1 MAKKTRYPSFQVMDE
16 HEEWDTHTQTIVS
29 NRLLAS
35 EPRTVL
41 DTDEL
46 QFLQLV
52 CSALVDDD
60 RGDVMTYVIAHVGQ
74 SLQSSTGEGQR
85 KYGIPEQKKLIL
97 DGIQYLGELRHQAK
111 ITNPNLDEA
120 ESLTELLSQVSKGT
134 AAHVKWSSQLQC
146 EWFKKMLNL
155 TVEAYCSHP
164 VVWSEMGYA
173 GPAYPRG
180 YVRGDIG
187 RLDPWEAKE
196 EA

>member
-16 HEEWDTHTQTIVS
+16 REEWDTHTQTIVS
-29 NRLLAS
+29 NRLLES

-46 QFLQLV
+46 QLLQLV

-60 RGDVMTYVIAHVGQ
+60 RGDVMTYVMAHVGQ

-85 KYGIPEQKKLIL
+85 KSGIPEQKKLIL
-97 DGIQYLGELRHQAK
+97 DGIQYLDELRQQTK
-111 ITNPNLDEA
+111 ITNPTDET

-134 AAHVKWSSQLQC
+134 AAHVKWSSQLQR
-146 EWFKKMLNL
+146 EWFMKILNL